1 MQGTTAQEISDYYQA
16 LTPDA
21 VIKST
26 HAVRR
31 YAKSGLHKEAMTA
44 LLVNLKQ
51 LMAEDKLY
59 LDPDRSLP
67 KLAEQLETSVNHLS
81 QAINAGLEMTF
92 FDYVNQYRI
101 NDAV

>member
-1 MQGTTAQEISDYYQA
+1 
-16 LTPDA
+16 
-21 VIKST
+21 
-26 HAVRR
+26 
-31 YAKSGLHKEAMTA
+31 MTA

-59 LDPDRSLP
+59 LDPDLSLP

-81 QAINAGLEMTF
+81 QAINVGLEMTF

-101 NDAV
+101 NDAMEILRDGNQRFPAILDFALSVGFNSTSTVLYRL